1 MTHRCVQAHLGKI
14 RRESELS
21 PACSGASQSPERGRI
36 CGHCPAT
43 AFHCNQSGAQ
53 GNDESP
59 SEGFLPR
66 LIVAGLSCA
75 VPQHSALLS
84 AHTHTYKQKQM
95 HSVCSLWPRS
105 CLEVTTELQVAK
117 SILKISQLNLS
128 QQSQLIH
135 PSPLCAAWQLL
146 RLWDGRDCMSVGVWR
161 GRS

>member
-1 MTHRCVQAHLGKI
+1 MSGLDYERRHMTHRCIQAHLGKI

-59 SEGFLPR
+59 SEGSLPR

-84 AHTHTYKQKQM
+84 AHTHTHINKNRCIQYALSGPGHVWK
-95 HSVCSLWPRS
+95 SLQSSR
-105 CLEVTTELQVAK
+105 L
-117 SILKISQLNLS
+117 LS
-128 QQSQLIH
+128 
-135 PSPLCAAWQLL
+135 PF
-146 RLWDGRDCMSVGVWR
+146 
-161 GRS
+161 